1 MLSSHPQKV
10 YAFCM
15 FPNPLLKPLKQPN
28 DILDSSISHLSQ
40 MRIKDLAADSNQ
52 DKTTDQFWLEPF
64 PYLPKADAE
73 QVTDD
78 GKDKGNNTDNP

>member
-1 MLSSHPQKV
+1 
-10 YAFCM
+10 
-15 FPNPLLKPLKQPN
+15 
-28 DILDSSISHLSQ
+28 

-64 PYLPKADAE
+64 PYFPKADAE
-73 QVTDD
+73 QVSDD